1 MIKRL
6 MTRAK
11 INNEL
16 NSYPCSDY
24 LHNALRFIEQGE
36 ADVAYDEICYA
47 IIKSGGKLT
56 EHEEEY
62 RRKVC

>member
-1 MIKRL
+1 MLKRL
-6 MTRAK
+6 VSRTP
-11 INNEL
+11 INNKI

-24 LHNALRFIEQGE
+24 LHNALRFIEQGN

-56 EHEEEY
+56 ENEEEY
-62 RRKVC
+62 RKKVY